1 MPARHRLSNWLLR
14 HEVVY
19 SDGQAWA
26 GAHDAW
32 VRRQRFGLPLV
43 QATFDEGYDSVVTIA
58 AMDADSPWT
67 GTVHRPGCLRGIS
80 TLTGFALAVESVAGA
95 DSPATPSERSAK
107 HLWAATM
114 TGGVSSRSR
123 DRNRIDIRCTDRTG
137 WLKDCDSS
145 VWVGEGLT
153 GWVGLATEPVQPGR
167 PSDVSR

>member
-14 HEVVY
+14 HEIVY

-80 TLTGFALAVESVAGA
+80 TLTGFALAVEIGGWSRFTGNSIGAIRETPMSSTVVFFTSVPRSIL
-95 DSPATPSERSAK
+95 DTRSAPAE
-107 HLWAATM
+107 HRPA
-114 TGGVSSRSR
+114 VP
-123 DRNRIDIRCTDRTG
+123 NPRI
-137 WLKDCDSS
+137 S
-145 VWVGEGLT
+145 V
-153 GWVGLATEPVQPGR
+153 
-167 PSDVSR
+167 

>member
-58 AMDADSPWT
+58 AMDADSPWI

-80 TLTGFALAVESVAGA
+80 TLTGFALAVEIGGWSRFTGNSIGA
-95 DSPATPSERSAK
+95 IRETPMGS
-107 HLWAATM
+107 HH
-114 TGGVSSRSR
+114 
-123 DRNRIDIRCTDRTG
+123 DRRR
-137 WLKDCDSS
+137 L
-145 VWVGEGLT
+145 VP
-153 GWVGLATEPVQPGR
+153 LA
-167 PSDVSR
+167 